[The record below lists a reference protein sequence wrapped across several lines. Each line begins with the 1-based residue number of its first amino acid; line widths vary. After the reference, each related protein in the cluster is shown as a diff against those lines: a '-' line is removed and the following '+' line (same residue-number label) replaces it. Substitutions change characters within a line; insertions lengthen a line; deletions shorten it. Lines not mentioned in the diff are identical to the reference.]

1 MRAITLGLYGVGGA
15 LAVLAGL
22 VAVAAPRK
30 ILPGAEITPLAA
42 HLIQEEG
49 ATFVFIGSMLL
60 WCTRHFE
67 RRRPVHLAMVVLT
80 ALFAVIHWMGYVRHP
95 EYIVPALVNTVPFVL
110 FAVTAPFHSGQRTGG
125 PFEPAA
131 RV

>member
-1 MRAITLGLYGVGGA
+1 MRAITLVLYGVGGA

-22 VAVAAPRK
+22 VAVAAPRM
-30 ILPGAEITPLAA
+30 ILSGAEITPLAA

-95 EYIVPALVNTVPFVL
+95 EYIAPALVNTVPFVL
-110 FAVTAPFHSGQRTGG
+110 FALTAPFRVAS
-125 PFEPAA
+125 EPAA
-131 RV
+131 RFEPTARV